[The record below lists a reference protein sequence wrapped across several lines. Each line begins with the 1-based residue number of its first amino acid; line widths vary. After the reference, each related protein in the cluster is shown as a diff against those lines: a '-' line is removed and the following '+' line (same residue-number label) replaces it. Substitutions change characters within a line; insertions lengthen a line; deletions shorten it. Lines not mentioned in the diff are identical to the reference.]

1 MLQRLGE
8 GESPRAEYRKCRGA
22 RLTVE
27 GRTRAVEMV
36 RHHRLIEL
44 YLRQELGYSLDE
56 VRAQAETLEHAIS
69 ETLEDRLAAKLD
81 FTRQLI
87 PTVIRSRPKTAR
99 TCGGR
104 RSGATS
110 ARSGSTCTPTADAKR
125 CCAWWRRRTS

>member
-99 TCGGR
+99 TAALKLQLR
-104 RSGATS
+104 LGAS
-110 ARSGSTCTPTADAKR
+110 SMGLSKPTPIYVTKWYPIAG
-125 CCAWWRRRTS
+125 

>member
-56 VRAQAETLEHAIS
+56 VRAQAETSIS
-69 ETLEDRLAAKLD
+69 P
-81 FTRQLI
+81 
-87 PTVIRSRPKTAR
+87 PTVGSGDDGNDFGRYRPV
-99 TCGGR
+99 GV
-104 RSGATS
+104 
-110 ARSGSTCTPTADAKR
+110 P
-125 CCAWWRRRTS
+125 